1 MEALK
6 KVEIVISSLD
16 APEVIRVFKKHG
28 HSAYTRVEDIKGSG
42 ERGTQDGQGL
52 ARAFSNDLLIFA
64 VKASV
69 FQEVKEE
76 IRMLMEDYGGLCL
89 VSDVQ
94 SLIH

>member
-6 KVEIVISSLD
+6 KVEVVISSLD
-16 APEVIRVFKKHG
+16 AQEVIRVFEKHG

-52 ARAFSNDLLIFA
+52 ARAFSNDLLIF
-64 VKASV
+64 VVNESV
-69 FQEVKEE
+69 FEKAKEE
-76 IRMLMEDYGGLCL
+76 IRLLMEDYGGLCL